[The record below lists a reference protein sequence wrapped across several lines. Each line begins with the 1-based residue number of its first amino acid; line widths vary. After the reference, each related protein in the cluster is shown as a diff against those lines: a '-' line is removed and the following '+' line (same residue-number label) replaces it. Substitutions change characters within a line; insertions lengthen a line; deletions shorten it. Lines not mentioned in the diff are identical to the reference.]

1 MVRHLGPNG
10 LFACTIGQYLYLYLE
25 ENLDDS
31 HQLMKVKISKLEVKA
46 ICKYN
51 KGYFMG
57 GYNRSP
63 LPGGKHT
70 TKRTIYYL
78 EELSSSKKAKPI
90 N

>member
-1 MVRHLGPNG
+1 M
-10 LFACTIGQYLYLYLE
+10 IGQFLYLYLE

-31 HQLMKVKISKLEVKA
+31 HDLMKVKISKLEVKA

-70 TKRTIYYL
+70 NKRTIYYL
-78 EELSSSKKAKPI
+78 EELSAEKKAKPI